1 VQRDRGPGNRSPVS
15 FRYTPA
21 MIDRL
26 RTLPGITRRGLLVG
40 AGLAAAPFV
49 VRSRPAGIDLLL
61 VPEDRLFPRPDLL
74 IHPRALRQALEA
86 DAQPPKVLAA
96 TSIATYRD
104 GHIRSA
110 IHVWWQDTME
120 LNTPYYGSVL
130 KPDDDKGDQGR
141 RIRFLERLGVTTGEW
156 IVVYADRNPS
166 HAARV
171 CWFLRFLG
179 YDARVLD
186 GGYAGWLGID
196 APVTTATPDVAESSN
211 PAVTPTR
218 DFYLFAGESVPFL
231 ADSNAQ
237 FVDLR
242 DADEVSDGA
251 SAGRAIPEA
260 VSLPRSSLVSADGL
274 LLAPDALGQVISA
287 AGALVARR
295 DGGDDHRRRLAP
307 VARRASGSGRRGSP
321 VVLFPAAAPPKPP
334 RGRWAHVGVTQICV
348 EFLLPNARG
357 SPPRDRLTSAGN
369 PGPGADR
376 RPAYGPLFD
385 AHLALVG

>member
-1 VQRDRGPGNRSPVS
+1 
-15 FRYTPA
+15 

-61 VPEDRLFPRPDLL
+61 VPEDRLFPLPDLL

-287 AGALVARR
+287 AGVDLSKRLFLVAPTGVDAAVAWLGLSLLGATVVTII
-295 DGGDDHRRRLAP
+295 DGGWRQWLDAPQAP
-307 VARRASGSGRRGSP
+307 V
-321 VVLFPAAAPPKPP
+321 VEAAP
-334 RGRWAHVGVTQICV
+334 
-348 EFLLPNARG
+348 
-357 SPPRDRLTSAGN
+357 
-369 PGPGADR
+369 
-376 RPAYGPLFD
+376 
-385 AHLALVG
+385 